1 MGWQTWN
8 HFENDSSYKF
18 KSDSCVTNLTV
29 LNHLWFLSLFTGT
42 HIPSVTYS
50 HVAVTEAYW
59 CRGVALSVQIQR
71 ATPSSDVIF
80 CNSEQLLW
88 ISKHSK
94 NMIKHSTIIPQF
106 IQYLHSWKMSVC
118 IKATEQILCMWNG
131 VRFLVT
137 ENSFLT
143 YMNFQWAI
151 EGYSGLAFMPGNS
164 HCRASITPA
173 PTLLYPPQWF
183 RHLHTHV

>member
-1 MGWQTWN
+1 MNTSSNSKRGKKAVENLFGTIPARGSKWGWKTTGNPQINIIFSQHRLIISLNKQPKISNMGWQTWN

-42 HIPSVTYS
+42 HTPSVTYS
-50 HVAVTEAYW
+50 HVTVTKAYW
-59 CRGVALSVQIQR
+59 CRGVALSAQIQR

-94 NMIKHSTIIPQF
+94 NMIKHCTVIPQF
-106 IQYLHSWKMSVC
+106 MQ
-118 IKATEQILCMWNG
+118 
-131 VRFLVT
+131 
-137 ENSFLT
+137 
-143 YMNFQWAI
+143 
-151 EGYSGLAFMPGNS
+151 
-164 HCRASITPA
+164 
-173 PTLLYPPQWF
+173 
-183 RHLHTHV
+183 